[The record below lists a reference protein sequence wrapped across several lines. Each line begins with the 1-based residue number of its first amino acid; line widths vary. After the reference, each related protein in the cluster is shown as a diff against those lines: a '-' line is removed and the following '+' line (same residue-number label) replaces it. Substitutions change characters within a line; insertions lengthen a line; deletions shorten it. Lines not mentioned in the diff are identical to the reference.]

1 LQADDKYVHPDDAA
15 GFEIDVSYAKILPP
29 TPDTFPEIQ
38 DGGFKHLMYATSGR
52 AGGVSE
58 GPEVRLV
65 EG

>member
-1 LQADDKYVHPDDAA
+1 VHPDDAA

-58 GPEVRLV
+58 GPKV
-65 EG
+65 G